1 MSFKFSKYDLYPEFY
16 QRWSLNFNN
25 IVQPTFLNITKGS
38 SILDRTFNVMFGG
51 RPSVKAYLSVITKLP
66 PGVHSPTL
74 STISI

>member
-1 MSFKFSKYDLYPEFY
+1 MTLKILDPDFY
-16 QRWSLNFNN
+16 QQWSLTFSQ
-25 IVQPTFLNITKGS
+25 IFKPTFLNITKGS
-38 SILDRTFNVMFGG
+38 SILESTFNVMLGG